1 MVYPD
6 NFGLIQEALERSLKE
21 HGTIIV
27 PEYAVKFPAS
37 QAELFMTFSPSKDG
51 SCAVVRFWAVAGG
64 KVVPVCPEIV
74 FDDRAAPHEGWGWQ
88 SALEA
93 APHEGWDWQSAE
105 ETENL
110 Y

>member
-6 NFGLIQEALERSLKE
+6 NFEMIQEALERSLKE
-21 HGTIIV
+21 HGTIV

-37 QAELFMTFSPSKDG
+37 RAELFMTFSPSKDG
-51 SCAVVRFWAVAGG
+51 SHAVVRFWAVAGG